1 MDDRTLI
8 AAIAMGGMLA
18 SQNKDTLETITDDA
32 VIAADMLLKALRDS
46 GRSLAQRRTTGSVKW
61 QDSIF
66 LAEQMSAR
74 ANRRASG
81 H

>member
-46 GRSLAQRRTTGSVKW
+46 GRSLSQKRPTASVNSFHQSFSWTNYGSRAHRR
-61 QDSIF
+61 DS
-66 LAEQMSAR
+66 
-74 ANRRASG
+74 G
-81 H
+81 Y